1 MPASLSTALYTELS
15 HDAQEKDYDSVRTG
29 ISRGVAQMLF
39 FLVPF
44 ALYLIVFAR
53 PLNMI
58 YCAGKFD
65 ESGVALVSEFLV
77 YLGVLA
83 AALRRGAC

>member
-1 MPASLSTALYTELS
+1 
-15 HDAQEKDYDSVRTG
+15 
-29 ISRGVAQMLF
+29 MLF
-39 FLVPF
+39 FLIPF

-83 AALRRGAC
+83 AALRRGRVDAEELLCLARHEAL